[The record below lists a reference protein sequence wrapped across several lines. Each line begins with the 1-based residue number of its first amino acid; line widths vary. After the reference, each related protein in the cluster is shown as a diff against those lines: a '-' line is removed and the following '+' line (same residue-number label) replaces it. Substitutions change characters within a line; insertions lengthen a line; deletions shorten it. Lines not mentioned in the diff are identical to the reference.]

1 MLKRLALPNPV
12 LGCTS
17 NFVHSLQKKTVE
29 AELSLFLCYLS
40 DIVVVA
46 FEPENACEYISHSFG
61 IVMHV
66 IRLHKMGPHCAR
78 RLIVD
83 KNAGIKVVIRPCF
96 SVAS

>member
-1 MLKRLALPNPV
+1 MHKQL
-12 LGCTS
+12 CT
-17 NFVHSLQKKTVE
+17 LIIKKTVE

-40 DIVVVA
+40 CIVVVA

-83 KNAGIKVVIRPCF
+83 KNAGIKVVRDQSSGQAMRVRGF
-96 SVAS
+96 MLGT